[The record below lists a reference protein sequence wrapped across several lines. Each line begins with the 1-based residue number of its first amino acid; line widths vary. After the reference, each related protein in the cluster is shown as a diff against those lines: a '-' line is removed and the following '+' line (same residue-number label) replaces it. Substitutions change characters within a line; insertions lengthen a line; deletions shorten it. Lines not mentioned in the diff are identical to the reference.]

1 MPLLCHPN
9 SPPPGG
15 GAQVAKNEQYCF
27 ARVRQAAISN
37 ATPPRRGAH
46 LSALYLPQVPQV
58 PLSSTR
64 MPRVGILCGV
74 GGAWAAP
81 RGPCGG

>member
-1 MPLLCHPN
+1 MPLPCHPI

-37 ATPPRRGAH
+37 ATPPRGEER
-46 LSALYLPQVPQV
+46 S
-58 PLSSTR
+58 
-64 MPRVGILCGV
+64 
-74 GGAWAAP
+74 
-81 RGPCGG
+81 